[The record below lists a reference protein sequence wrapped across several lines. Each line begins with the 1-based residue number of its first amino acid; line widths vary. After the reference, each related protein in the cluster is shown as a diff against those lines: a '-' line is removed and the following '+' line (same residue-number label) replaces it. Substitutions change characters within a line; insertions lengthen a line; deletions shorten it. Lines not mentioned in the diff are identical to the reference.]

1 LDFSFASKALR
12 RICEESAWAQKQLG
26 DVVASSLQRRL
37 ADLEACEN
45 LSEPPPWVSIE
56 FGESGDAAI
65 EFHPGYW
72 LNIVAIRGALPMNGN
87 QKVDWTIVDRIKLM
101 GIQTP

>member
-1 LDFSFASKALR
+1 MIGK
-12 RICEESAWAQKQLG
+12 
-26 DVVASSLQRRL
+26 SLQRRL

-45 LSEPPPWVSIE
+45 LAELPPWVSVD
-56 FGESGDAAI
+56 FGESDDAAI

-72 LNIVAIRGALPMNGN
+72 LHIVAIRGALPMDGN

-101 GIQTP
+101 GIQKP